1 MAQCILL
8 NADYSF
14 LNIVDWKRAFR
25 LMVKDK
31 VEVISYS
38 DQCINNVHG
47 SSLQIPAVMRLI
59 KLIRSVYKSRVPFSK
74 RNILI
79 RDGSRCVYC
88 GERNGKMTI
97 DHIIPLSRGGRSDF
111 ENCVTAC
118 HQCNQRKGNRTPSEA
133 RMYMKSRP
141 YQPTISE
148 FLRLRL
154 KRMGIHDLWHHI
166 GMIA

>member
-1 MAQCILL
+1 M
-8 NADYSF
+8 
-14 LNIVDWKRAFR
+14 VDWKRAFR
-25 LMVKDK
+25 LMVKEK

-38 DQCINNVHG
+38 DRCIHNVHG
-47 SSLQIPAVMRLI
+47 SSLQIPSVMRLI

-88 GERNGKMTI
+88 GERSGKMTI

-118 HQCNQRKGNRTPSEA
+118 RRCNQRKGNRTPSEA

-148 FLRLRL
+148 FFRLRL
-154 KRMGIHDLWHHI
+154 KRMGIHDLWQHI
-166 GMIA
+166 GMIS